1 MKVIIPAAG
10 TGTRLRPHTYS
21 TPKALLH
28 VAGKPILAHIMDRLL
43 ALPELDEII
52 IVTGFLGDKV
62 REYLSAAYRANI
74 RFVPQEQLRGLGY
87 AIYLAAKHLDGE
99 PALVVLGDTI
109 LDTDFSHF
117 IKSGEDV
124 IGVRDVEDP
133 SQFGVVEIVDGRIS
147 RLVEK
152 PEKPKSTL
160 AVVGIYGITSVGL
173 LQECLGEIVE
183 RGLTTRGEIQ
193 VTDALQLMV
202 DRGSV
207 MVPHRVVGWFDCG
220 TVETLL
226 ATNRHLLEGFSGTP
240 QPAGSVVIAP
250 SYIAPTAEIVRS
262 VIGPYASIGAGA
274 RIVESVIRDCI
285 VGENARVSRM
295 LLENSMIG
303 TAGKIDGTFDHFN
316 IGDYSE
322 IGYQ

>member
-10 TGTRLRPHTYS
+10 IGTRLRPHTYF

-28 VAGKPILAHIMDRLL
+28 VAGKPILVHIIDRLL

-52 IVTGFLGDKV
+52 VVTGFLGSKV
-62 REYLSAAYRANI
+62 QDYLSARYRVTI
-74 RFVPQEQLRGLGY
+74 RFVAQEQLRGLGY
-87 AIYLAAKHLDGE
+87 AIYLAAKHLAGE
-99 PALVVLGDTI
+99 PALIVLGDTI

-117 IKSGEDV
+117 IKSGEDI
-124 IGVRDVEDP
+124 IGVWEVENP
-133 SQFGVVEIVDGRIS
+133 NQFGVVEVVDGRIV
-147 RLVEK
+147 RLIEK
-152 PEKPKSTL
+152 PDKPISTL

-193 VTDALQLMV
+193 VTDALQLMI

-207 MVPHRVVGWFDCG
+207 MLPHRVGGWFDCG

-226 ATNRHLLEGFSGTP
+226 ATNRHLLEGFAETP
-240 QPAGSVVIAP
+240 QPSGSVVIAP
-250 SYIAPTAEIVRS
+250 SFIAPTAEVIRS
-262 VIGPYASIGAGA
+262 VVGPYAAIGEGA
-274 RIVESVIRDCI
+274 RIVESIVRDSI
-285 VGENARVSRM
+285 IGENARISRV

-303 TAGKIDGTFDHFN
+303 NAGKIIGTFDHFN
-316 IGDYSE
+316 VGDYSE